1 MHIPLSLCQGYGIR
15 LRLGL
20 SLELGLGLGFMS
32 PLTYTRRHYS
42 ALLLGVEI
50 NLDNQ
55 IGYTVMS
62 TLGQSASI
70 AQVLVGVIC
79 ST

>member
-1 MHIPLSLCQGYGIR
+1 
-15 LRLGL
+15 
-20 SLELGLGLGFMS
+20 MS